1 MMNPEH
7 PSNDDD
13 VIELTDEVPIELT
26 PADEVL
32 EPMRAEKPVF
42 PGIMRE
48 PIEVET
54 LPSEPFKLIKPQ
66 ATQAPETQKIPL
78 MEGLED
84 GRVHDISGEDSVLSE
99 QERRT
104 AEMQSQ
110 ASPKQM
116 RK

>member
-42 PGIMRE
+42 PGNMVK
-48 PIEVET
+48 PIEVSI
-54 LPSEPFKLIKPQ
+54 LPPGEPFLVEH
-66 ATQAPETQKIPL
+66 APE
-78 MEGLED
+78 
-84 GRVHDISGEDSVLSE
+84 RVV
-99 QERRT
+99 
-104 AEMQSQ
+104 
-110 ASPKQM
+110 PKQKPIHAGEEPVLGM
-116 RK
+116 SPEKVEEAKRYGNGM